1 MQSTRIV
8 QALRQ
13 AIIEEM
19 DKDENVVLLGEDIGV
34 FNGSYRVTEG
44 LLEKYGE
51 RRVRDTPIS

>member
-34 FNGSYRVTEG
+34 FNGFYRVTEG

-51 RRVRDTPIS
+51 RRV